1 MNRIVTRREFLKLA
15 GASGA
20 MALAGG
26 SLSSYSRQLPIPGII
41 RVDPDK
47 YGIIILADGLRAD
60 LFLEMLEAGRL
71 PHIKDHLVD
80 RGAVAECTTTLPSTT
95 GPAHLPFLTG
105 TFPGRNHVTGIR
117 WMDRQSGTC
126 RDYCSGLESVM
137 IDADYGLGART
148 LFEFLHEEETAVIY
162 DIVTKGATHI
172 KRPAGV
178 KEVWWVKG
186 GEWEQF
192 DARAADLVEELYE
205 RQLPRFTFV
214 WMPGIDHL
222 SHFQGPTSE
231 RVRGALVNVDKQMG
245 RIVRVLEKHDI
256 YDKTLIGLVSDHGL
270 RDNQH
275 HLNLAP
281 PPGAN
286 TPGYL
291 EFLGLKVKPELGGDT
306 DWTSICK
313 YNAVV
318 AISGNAFAHIYVC
331 SERGP
336 RKPIFSVNPELEDIN
351 SPFDPGWKWEGP
363 VCYEE
368 LRKFPIDRNRKINL
382 IEELLDKNGVGLLIC
397 SEQSGRNLVFSSSGQ
412 SAIEIDFEGYKY
424 SVVKGDDPL
433 GYADVPDAAA
443 LMDGGFHSSDEWL
456 RASYASAYPDAI
468 VQITQ
473 LFKSHR
479 CGDIVVLG
487 APGYDLMDE
496 GHIGSHGSLEREEI
510 LVPVVLAGP
519 GIVKKRVEYART
531 VDVFPTYLEFFG
543 INPAPFKDDI
553 DGRTLDVFAQ

>member
-1 MNRIVTRREFLKLA
+1 MKRIVTRREFLKLA

-26 SLSSYSRQLPIPGII
+26 SLSSYSKQLPIPGII

-60 LFLEMLEAGRL
+60 LFFEMLEAGKL
-71 PHIKDHLVD
+71 PHIKDRLVD

-137 IDADYGLGART
+137 IDADYGLQAST
-148 LFEFLHEEETAVIY
+148 LFEVLHEEETAVIY

-178 KEVWWVKG
+178 KEAWWVKG

-222 SHFQGPTSE
+222 SHFEGPTSE
-231 RVRGALVNVDKQMG
+231 RVRGSLVNVDNQIE
-245 RIVRVLEKHDI
+245 RIARVLEKHHI
-256 YDKTLIGLVSDHGL
+256 YDKTLIGLVADHGL

-286 TPGYL
+286 IPCYL
-291 EFLGLKVKPELGGDT
+291 EFLGLKVKPELGPDR
-306 DWTSICK
+306 DWTSIHR

-318 AISGNAFAHIYVC
+318 AVSGNAFVHIYVC
-331 SERGP
+331 SEIGP
-336 RKPIFSVNPELEDIN
+336 MKPSFSKQEDI
-351 SPFDPGWKWEGP
+351 SSIFDSGWKWKGP

-368 LRKFPIDRNRKINL
+368 LRKFPIGRNREINL
-382 IEELLDKNGVGLLIC
+382 IEELLDKSGVGLVLC
-397 SEQSGRNLVFSSSGQ
+397 SEQSGRRLVLSSSGQ
-412 SAIEIDFEGYKY
+412 SAIEIGFEGCKY

-433 GYADVPDAAA
+433 GYADVPDTAA

-456 RASYASAYPDAI
+456 RASCASTYPDAV

-479 CGDIVVLG
+479 CGDMVVLA

-496 GHIGSHGSLEREEI
+496 GHIGSHGSLEREEM

-519 GIVKKRVEYART
+519 GIVNKRLEYART

-543 INPAPFKDDI
+543 ISAPIFRDYI
-553 DGRTLDVFAQ
+553 DGRTLDVFA

>member
-1 MNRIVTRREFLKLA
+1 MKRIVTRREFLKLA

-26 SLSSYSRQLPIPGII
+26 SLSSYSKQLPVPGIT
-41 RVDPDK
+41 RVDPER

-60 LFLEMLEAGRL
+60 LFFEMLQAGRL
-71 PHIKDHLVD
+71 PHIKEHLVD

-137 IDADYGLGART
+137 IGADYGLGAAT
-148 LFEFLHEEETAVIY
+148 LFEVLRGEETAVIY
-162 DIVTKGATHI
+162 DIVTKGATYI
-172 KRPAGV
+172 ERPAGV
-178 KEVWWVKG
+178 KEVWWAKG

-192 DARAADLVEELYE
+192 DAKAADLVEELYE
-205 RQLPRFTFV
+205 RQLLRFTFV

-222 SHFQGPTSE
+222 AHFEGPTSE
-231 RVRGALVNVDKQMG
+231 RVREALVNVDNQVG
-245 RIVRVLEKHDI
+245 RIVYVLEKHDI
-256 YDKTLIGLVSDHGL
+256 YDKTLIALASDHGL
-270 RDNQH
+270 RDNQNH
-275 HLNLAP
+275 INLAP

-291 EFLGLKVKPELGGDT
+291 EFLGLDVKPELSAGG
-306 DWTSICK
+306 DWTSVYR

-318 AISGNAFAHIYVC
+318 AVSGNAFAHVYVC
-331 SERGP
+331 NKKAPGIFPAAHSWK
-336 RKPIFSVNPELEDIN
+336 KPL
-351 SPFDPGWKWEGP
+351 
-363 VCYEE
+363 CYEE
-368 LRKFPIDRNRKINL
+368 LKKFPMDRSRKEIDL
-382 IEELLDKNGVGLLIC
+382 IEELLDKKGVGFVLCLD
-397 SEQSGRNLVFSSSGQ
+397 QSGRNFVFSSSGQ

-433 GYADVPDAAA
+433 GYADVPDTAV
-443 LMDGGFHSSDEWL
+443 LMDDGYHSGDQWL
-456 RASYASAYPDAI
+456 KASCVSAYPDAI

-479 CGDIVVLG
+479 CGDMVVLG
-487 APGYDLMDE
+487 ARGYDLMDE
-496 GHIGSHGSLEREEI
+496 GHIGSHGSMEKEEMM
-510 LVPVVLAGP
+510 VPLVLAGP
-519 GIVKKRVEYART
+519 GIVKKRLEYART

-543 INPAPFKDDI
+543 ISAPIFRDYI
-553 DGRTLDVFAQ
+553 DGRTLDVFA